1 MAANGKTLTIYLA
14 ANTTQM
20 TQGLNNAQRS
30 LSGFG
35 GSLGGMIGLTAG
47 LGSAMGTAAIQAGQF
62 AFQLGK
68 EGVQAALDD
77 EKSLAALNTT
87 LANMGFAGATTE
99 VTNFISGL
107 QSLLGVSEDELRPA
121 FAALVRTTGDVTQSM
136 DLLRLAMDISAGS
149 GKSLQTVIGALQKA
163 HDGNLGALKR
173 LGLGIDETALKSGD
187 FEAVVKDLSDTFSG
201 QASVA
206 ANTLQGKM
214 KRLGLAADE
223 VKESFGRGFLDGLMN
238 ASGGLNGM
246 QKSIEDLTA
255 TAEVIGRVF
264 GGVVVM
270 VMNVVKMRLNEV
282 KMTVGV
288 LDLAWI
294 GLLDTLGLISDS
306 EAAARRAA
314 AETNIVLE
322 AQAYQTNATALSM
335 AGLSIFTG
343 QATAAAGGLLGA
355 LTPLGSALEENADKE
370 DRAASAAGRHASAMD
385 TGREKLRA
393 MTEEVKAATREYE
406 SLLEKRDQLAGSFEQ
421 GITSGVSLTGVFDP
435 ANASAAVGDYVAA
448 ISDSAQ
454 FSEGLAQLG
463 SQIGNTPGALQF
475 LQDIAALGAT
485 SGNSFL
491 SQLSPEVANNIV
503 ASLDAAAQTINGN
516 TFLLANKFLGEGI
529 EAGAQLLQGMNKQLS
544 ASESALIKLGKRVG
558 EPIGSKIRDEIAA
571 AIEAAINAAA
581 RGGVNIGI
589 SSAGIRRSAPITTE
603 TDVANSITRTLA
615 RSDARSGYS
624 TPAPLA

>member
-14 ANTTQM
+14 ANTTGM
-20 TQGLNNAQRS
+20 TSGLNDAHRS
-30 LSGFG
+30 LTGFG
-35 GSLGGMIGLTAG
+35 GSLGAMTGLAAGFGAAVGM
-47 LGSAMGTAAIQAGQF
+47 AAIQAGQF

-68 EGVQAALDD
+68 EGVQAAMEDQA
-77 EKSLAALNTT
+77 SLTALNTT
-87 LANMGFAGATTE
+87 LQNMGWSGATDQ
-99 VTNFISGL
+99 VTTFISSL
-107 QSLLGVSEDELRPA
+107 QSATGMSEEKLRPA
-121 FAALVRTTGDVTQSM
+121 MAALVRTTGDVRQSM
-136 DLLRLAMDISAGS
+136 DLMRLAMDISAGS
-149 GKSLQTVIGALQKA
+149 GKSLETVVAALQKA

-173 LGLGIDETALKSGD
+173 LGLGLDETSLKTGSFD
-187 FEAVVKDLSDTFSG
+187 VVVADLADTFDG
-201 QASVA
+201 QASA
-206 ANTLQGKM
+206 AAGTLQGKM
-214 KRLGLAADE
+214 KRLGTAVDE
-223 VKESFGRGFLDGLMN
+223 VKESFGYGFIQGLED
-238 ASGGLNGM
+238 ATGGMENL
-246 QKSIEDLTA
+246 QKSIEDLSVGANLLGRFVAGALVGSFNWAKAAIASFEYTILNAQLSLLNFRDFMGAIPDEIAAVQRAAIEGAMALALQRTETDMAASKFAWMSISMDTA
-255 TAEVIGRVF
+255 T
-264 GGVVVM
+264 
-270 VMNVVKMRLNEV
+270 
-282 KMTVGV
+282 T
-288 LDLAWI
+288 
-294 GLLDTLGLISDS
+294 S
-306 EAAARRAA
+306 
-314 AETNIVLE
+314 
-322 AQAYQTNATALSM
+322 
-335 AGLSIFTG
+335 
-343 QATAAAGGLLGA
+343 AGGLLGA
-355 LTPLGSALEENADKE
+355 LTPLGPALEENADQE

-448 ISDSAQ
+448 INDSAQ

-463 SQIGNTPGALQF
+463 AQIGNTPGALQF